1 MGFTSYSKSKAE
13 MVGFSSTNLMGA
25 VLDFFKDT
33 YKVQQDEFTTHPN
46 RHFPLW
52 QLTNKP
58 LSKILWLLLAVD
70 AQLTFVRII
79 FVLQCDQ
86 DVWLS
91 DQQNHMKDPILRQS
105 MKIIMNFL
113 RCFSFKVIK
122 NHCFLLE
129 IILPDCLSEI
139 DRTPSSLPGKH
150 NKKNQKSF

>member
-1 MGFTSYSKSKAE
+1 MPNKNGVVCSHPKVGFTSYSKSKAE
-13 MVGFSSTNLMGA
+13 MVGFSSTSLMGA

-122 NHCFLLE
+122 NHCF
-129 IILPDCLSEI
+129 
-139 DRTPSSLPGKH
+139 
-150 NKKNQKSF
+150 FA